1 LDCYGFCRVFQGVAE
16 NDVLKRTECL
26 MMWQCSN
33 GVMFWRFIGLNYNIF
48 LLIWLFIGLLENMFW

>member
-1 LDCYGFCRVFQGVAE
+1 VAE

-33 GVMFWRFIGLNYNIF
+33 GVMFWIFIGLNYNIF
-48 LLIWLFIGLLENMFW
+48 LLIWLFIVLLENMFW